1 MILKILFIVSIL
13 LQLVAAL
20 VAIRLIRA
28 TKYNASWIL
37 ISIALTI
44 MTLTRIGDF
53 VRFIIGKD
61 FALSVEVIVW
71 LGILVSLC
79 FTIGVFMIP
88 KVLNYIF
95 DMERQK
101 RISSER
107 IVNIVIQTEERER
120 MRFSKDIHDGLGPLL
135 SSAKMSV
142 SALAST
148 QMTDEQTEII
158 KNTNMVID
166 EAVKSLK
173 LISNNLSPHILNNFG
188 IERAVENFIR
198 KFERICDSKITF
210 VSNLKHIRLQSNI
223 EIILYRIICEM
234 INNTIKHSGA
244 TEAYIE
250 LKLNDTELELIYKD
264 NGCGF
269 DVDAVTHNNS
279 GMGLSNIISRVES
292 IKGEVVIES
301 SEARGT
307 EFLVKI
313 HSVKW
318 NEVQ

>member
-13 LQLVAAL
+13 LQLVAAV

-107 IVNIVIQTEERER
+107 IVNIVI
-120 MRFSKDIHDGLGPLL
+120 
-135 SSAKMSV
+135 
-142 SALAST
+142 
-148 QMTDEQTEII
+148 
-158 KNTNMVID
+158 
-166 EAVKSLK
+166 
-173 LISNNLSPHILNNFG
+173 
-188 IERAVENFIR
+188 
-198 KFERICDSKITF
+198 
-210 VSNLKHIRLQSNI
+210 
-223 EIILYRIICEM
+223 
-234 INNTIKHSGA
+234 
-244 TEAYIE
+244 
-250 LKLNDTELELIYKD
+250 
-264 NGCGF
+264 
-269 DVDAVTHNNS
+269 
-279 GMGLSNIISRVES
+279 
-292 IKGEVVIES
+292 
-301 SEARGT
+301 
-307 EFLVKI
+307 
-313 HSVKW
+313 
-318 NEVQ
+318 

>member
-13 LQLVAAL
+13 LQLVAAV

>member
-1 MILKILFIVSIL
+1 MILKILFIISIL
-13 LQLVAAL
+13 LQLVAAV

-44 MTLTRIGDF
+44 MTVTRISDF
-53 VRFIIGKD
+53 MMVIMGKD
-61 FALSVEVIVW
+61 WPLSAELIVW
-71 LGILVSLC
+71 LGILISLC

-88 KVLNYIF
+88 KVLGYIF
-95 DMERQK
+95 NMERQR

-142 SALAST
+142 SALSKANLT
-148 QMTDEQTEII
+148 KEQSEMID
-158 KNTNMVID
+158 NTKMVID
-166 EAVKSLK
+166 EALKSLK
-173 LISNNLSPHILNNFG
+173 SISNNLSPHILNNFG
-188 IERAVENFIR
+188 LERAVDNFIR
-198 KFERICDSKITF
+198 KFESICDLKIGF
-210 VSNLKHIRLQSNI
+210 ESNLKRIRLQNNI
-223 EIILYRIICEM
+223 EVILYRIICEM

-244 TEAYIE
+244 TEALIR
-250 LKLNDTELELIYKD
+250 LKFENGDLELNYKD

-269 DVDAVTHNNS
+269 DVERVTIESS

-292 IKGEVVIES
+292 IRGEVKIES
-301 SEARGT
+301 IPNHGT
-307 EFLVKI
+307 EFFVKI
-313 HSVKW
+313 NGVKW
-318 NEVQ
+318 NEIQ

>member
-1 MILKILFIVSIL
+1 
-13 LQLVAAL
+13 
-20 VAIRLIRA
+20 
-28 TKYNASWIL
+28 
-37 ISIALTI
+37 
-44 MTLTRIGDF
+44 
-53 VRFIIGKD
+53 
-61 FALSVEVIVW
+61 
-71 LGILVSLC
+71 
-79 FTIGVFMIP
+79 MIP